1 MLEPSNLYAL
11 AFSWTTLDQDL
22 LLKAFIIIQIMYTFI
37 NPNLYISSFLH
48 QTKIFCNRLYTA
60 CMFMPRFHVLISSC
74 FVHNGCPPLGRH
86 VRVEWKI
93 RHLKDVCFRPLNS
106 CISTRK
112 KAKNFQQYLK
122 FNTKHVSRT

>member
-1 MLEPSNLYAL
+1 MPSCTSLCVGTKEYLFGAGSGSRVKRASNLVPGANRWYNHLRLEPSNLYAL

-37 NPNLYISSFLH
+37 NPNLFISSFLH

-74 FVHNGCPPLGRH
+74 FVHNG
-86 VRVEWKI
+86 VI
-93 RHLKDVCFRPLNS
+93 
-106 CISTRK
+106 
-112 KAKNFQQYLK
+112 
-122 FNTKHVSRT
+122 